1 MKVLFTRACVLFAI
15 VLLAAV
21 GVWLG
26 QKIGSDPGYV
36 LFAFNGVSIETSL
49 WFFIIVVVALAIVVY
64 VMLWLVHCLLTS
76 KNVFSHWLIN
86 RSHQQAIEKTNDG
99 LLSLMAGL
107 WKEAQQLLLK
117 AAPAAE
123 SPVLNYVA
131 AARAA
136 EHLGDTQACDEALLK
151 AENVSNRSFVVL
163 LARADILLKR
173 GDIAQAGYELE
184 QLYQRH
190 PKHVL
195 VLNLLQQ
202 AYYQDGAWA
211 KLNKLLPVLRKQKLL
226 AELELS
232 ALERK
237 VAQQLLGFIAH
248 SNEVDAKKL
257 AMLDDIWRSLSN
269 SQIHDPHVI
278 AVYAKCLMELHADH
292 DAEVILKDCLKKQWN
307 EACVRLMAELSG
319 GDVND
324 RLLVAERWLR
334 DHPHDPVLLLTL
346 GRLCLRNQLWGK
358 ARTYFQESL
367 HLMHSAETYAELGR
381 LCASLSEDE
390 LSASYFRQGLLL
402 AQPLPNLPMPLLDNH
417 KVSPH
422 LR

>member
-1 MKVLFTRACVLFAI
+1 MKQLFTRTCVALLV
-15 VLLAAV
+15 VLLAGI
-21 GVWLG
+21 GVWIG
-26 QKIGSDPGYV
+26 QFISKDPGYV
-36 LFAFNGVSIETSL
+36 LFAYSGVSIETSL
-49 WFFIIVVVALAIVVY
+49 WLFIMMVVVFTIFLY
-64 VMLWLVHCLLTS
+64 VLLWLVHCLLTS

-86 RSHQQAIEKTNDG
+86 RSHQKAIEKTNDG

-136 EHLGDTQACDEALLK
+136 EHLGDITACDEALIK
-151 AENVSNRSFVVL
+151 AEEVSNHSFVVM

-173 GDIAQAGYELE
+173 GELATACDELE

-190 PKHVL
+190 PKHGIVL
-195 VLNLLQQ
+195 DLLRQ
-202 AYYQDGAWA
+202 AYYQTGNWT
-211 KLNKLLPVLRKQKLL
+211 KLNKLLLPLGRNKVLSNEALSV
-226 AELELS
+226 LEQ
-232 ALERK
+232 ET
-237 VAQQLLGFIAH
+237 AQQLLMSIAH
-248 SNEVDAKKL
+248 SDTNHANKMT
-257 AMLDDIWRSLSN
+257 MLNDTWCSLFTA
-269 SQIHDPHVI
+269 QIHDPAVI

-307 EACVRLMAELSG
+307 EPCLRLVAALSG
-319 GDVND
+319 GDVSK
-324 RLLVAERWLR
+324 RLITAESWLR

-367 HLMHSAETYAELGR
+367 HLAHSVEAYAELGR

-390 LSASYFRQGLLL
+390 LSASYFRQGLLM
-402 AQPLPNLPMPLLDNH
+402 AAPLPELPMPLMNH
-417 KVSPH
+417 QKTSPH